1 MDNILNNL
9 KQEFKQGTILNKL
22 IYLNVGVFLLFSIFG
37 VFSFM
42 FQFNLSPVLDQ
53 LYLPAE
59 NNRLLSQPWAFIT
72 YMFLHNDFLHLLF
85 NMVWLYL
92 AGKLFLK
99 FLHSR
104 QLLITYILGGI
115 TGGLFFILAYNY
127 IPVFKPFLINALI
140 VGSSASVYAIMIAIA
155 TYSPNYE
162 IYLNFNKTKKIRWI
176 IALAAFFLQ
185 AIFLSFGNGVGMF
198 GELPPLMCGII
209 GFYIGTLERSPKIK
223 YIILIL
229 IILDFISIP
238 IGNPGG
244 HIAHLGGALFGYLYI
259 KQLQKGNDFSIGFTK
274 WINNISNLF
283 KPKSKLKTVHKRKK
297 TDTQFNTEKS
307 AQQIAVDIVLE
318 KISKSGYESLS
329 KEEKATLFS
338 ASKK

>member
-1 MDNILNNL
+1 MDSILNNL

-22 IYLNVGVFLLFSIFG
+22 IYINVGVFLVFSILG

-59 NNRLLSQPWAFIT
+59 NSKLLSQPWAFIT
-72 YMFLHNDFLHLLF
+72 YMFLHNGFLHLLF
-85 NMVWLYL
+85 NMVWLHF
-92 AGKLFLK
+92 AGKIFLQYLNPK
-99 FLHSR
+99 
-104 QLLITYILGGI
+104 QLLSTYLLGGVS
-115 TGGLFFILAYNY
+115 GGLIFIIAYNY
-127 IPVFKPFLINALI
+127 IPALAIYTENAQAL
-140 VGSSASVYAIMIAIA
+140 GASAAVLAIMVAVATYTPNYSVRFPFIGIVKLKHIAIF
-155 TYSPNYE
+155 S
-162 IYLNFNKTKKIRWI
+162 
-176 IALAAFFLQ
+176 
-185 AIFLSFGNGVGMF
+185 VM
-198 GELPPLMCGII
+198 
-209 GFYIGTLERSPKIK
+209 
-223 YIILIL
+223 
-229 IILDFISIP
+229 LDLLSIP
-238 IGNPGG
+238 KGNAGG

-307 AQQIAVDIVLE
+307 AHQIAVDIVLE

>member
-22 IYLNVGVFLLFSIFG
+22 IYLNVGVFLLFSILG

-42 FQFNLSPVLDQ
+42 FQFNLSPILNQ

-59 NNRLLSQPWAFIT
+59 NSKLLSQPWAFIT
-72 YMFLHNDFLHLLF
+72 YMFLHNGFLHLLF
-85 NMVWLYL
+85 NMVWLHF
-92 AGKLFLK
+92 AGKIFLQYLSPK
-99 FLHSR
+99 
-104 QLLITYILGGI
+104 QLLSTYILGGI
-115 TGGLFFILAYNY
+115 SGGLIFIIAYNY
-127 IPVFKPFLINALI
+127 IPALAIYTQNAQAL
-140 VGSSASVYAIMIAIA
+140 GASAAVLAIMVAIA
-155 TYSPNYE
+155 TYTPNYSVRFPF
-162 IYLNFNKTKKIRWI
+162 IGIVKLKHI
-176 IALAAFFLQ
+176 
-185 AIFLSFGNGVGMF
+185 AIFSVM
-198 GELPPLMCGII
+198 
-209 GFYIGTLERSPKIK
+209 
-223 YIILIL
+223 
-229 IILDFISIP
+229 LDLLSIP
-238 IGNPGG
+238 KGNAGG

>member
-1 MDNILNNL
+1 MDSILNNL

-22 IYLNVGVFLLFSIFG
+22 IYINVGVFLLFSILG

-59 NNRLLSQPWAFIT
+59 NSKLLSQPWAFIT
-72 YMFLHNDFLHLLF
+72 YMFLHNGFLHLLF
-85 NMVWLYL
+85 NMVWLHF
-92 AGKLFLK
+92 AGKIFLQYLNPK
-99 FLHSR
+99 
-104 QLLITYILGGI
+104 QLLSTYLLGGVS
-115 TGGLFFILAYNY
+115 GGLIFIIAYNY
-127 IPVFKPFLINALI
+127 IPALAIYTENAQAL
-140 VGSSASVYAIMIAIA
+140 GASAAVLAIMVAVATYTPNYSVRFPFIGIVKLKHIAIF
-155 TYSPNYE
+155 S
-162 IYLNFNKTKKIRWI
+162 
-176 IALAAFFLQ
+176 
-185 AIFLSFGNGVGMF
+185 VM
-198 GELPPLMCGII
+198 
-209 GFYIGTLERSPKIK
+209 
-223 YIILIL
+223 
-229 IILDFISIP
+229 LDLLSIP
-238 IGNPGG
+238 KGNAGG

-307 AQQIAVDIVLE
+307 AHQIAVDIVLE